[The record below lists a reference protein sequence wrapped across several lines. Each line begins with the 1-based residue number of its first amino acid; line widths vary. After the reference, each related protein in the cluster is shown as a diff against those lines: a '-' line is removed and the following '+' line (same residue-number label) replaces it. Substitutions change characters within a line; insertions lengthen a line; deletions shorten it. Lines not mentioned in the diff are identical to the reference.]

1 MRGFTR
7 SANLAK
13 AFANPESLTASGV
26 HADDLD
32 RCLNRIYEV
41 EERFT
46 KVAFMAHD
54 QADSDDRQLA
64 HQVAARMLG
73 SRRSTVTLAAGVLKN
88 QSQALRLKTGTV
100 IALLVASNVLGNFTL
115 SRGLHQVGRLVSFS
129 PWPYIHA
136 FVNPLVVLGVLL
148 LIVWLI
154 SQLSLLSRVDLSY
167 VLPVTSVSYVLTALM
182 GEFLLHERVSTER
195 WIGIGLIGLGVSLV
209 VRTVPRTASVLHK
222 FGDLSYEAGP

>member
-1 MRGFTR
+1 
-7 SANLAK
+7 
-13 AFANPESLTASGV
+13 
-26 HADDLD
+26 
-32 RCLNRIYEV
+32 
-41 EERFT
+41 
-46 KVAFMAHD
+46 MAHD
-54 QADSDDRQLA
+54 QANSDELPLTHEIPD
-64 HQVAARMLG
+64 RMLG
-73 SRRSTVTLAAGVLKN
+73 SRPSAATLAGGVLKN
-88 QSQALRLKTGTV
+88 QSQPLRLKTRTV
-100 IALLVASNVLGNFTL
+100 IALLIASNVLGNFSL
-115 SRGLHQVGRLVSFS
+115 SRGLHEVGRLVSFS

-209 VRTVPRTASVLHK
+209 VRTVPRTALLLHK
-222 FGDLSYEAGP
+222 FGDLPDEEAQ

>member
-1 MRGFTR
+1 MKWKSDFRKW
-7 SANLAK
+7 L
-13 AFANPESLTASGV
+13 L
-26 HADDLD
+26 
-32 RCLNRIYEV
+32 
-41 EERFT
+41 
-46 KVAFMAHD
+46 MAHD
-54 QADSDDRQLA
+54 RADSGELQLA
-64 HQVAARMLG
+64 HDVTSRMLG
-73 SRRSTVTLAAGVLKN
+73 SRGSAATLAAGVLKN
-88 QSQALRLKTGTV
+88 QSPPLRLKNPTV

-115 SRGLHQVGRLVSFS
+115 SRGLHEVGRLVSFS

-136 FVNPLVVLGVLL
+136 FLNPLVVLGVLL

-209 VRTVPRTASVLHK
+209 VRTVPRTAPVLHK
-222 FGDLSYEAGP
+222 FGDLPYEAAQ

>member
-1 MRGFTR
+1 MKWK
-7 SANLAK
+7 S
-13 AFANPESLTASGV
+13 
-26 HADDLD
+26 DL
-32 RCLNRIYEV
+32 RKWLL
-41 EERFT
+41 
-46 KVAFMAHD
+46 MAHD
-54 QADSDDRQLA
+54 QSDFDELQLT
-64 HQVAARMLG
+64 HEVPARMLG
-73 SRRSTVTLAAGVLKN
+73 SRQSAATVAAGALKN
-88 QSQALRLKTGTV
+88 QSQPLRLKTGTV

-136 FVNPLVVLGVLL
+136 FVNPLVLLGVLL
-148 LIVWLI
+148 LIVWLV

-209 VRTVPRTASVLHK
+209 ARTVPRTAPVLHK
-222 FGDLSYEAGP
+222 FGDLPGEAMQ